1 MLENFFDQMWPLFA
15 ATGAILVVIMWVHF
29 ARDRLISAGHDR
41 EAKAGA
47 TRRSD

>member
-29 ARDRLISAGHDR
+29 ARDRLISAGH